1 MSPAAISARDFYSL
15 QAEQLILMRIH
26 MATVS
31 GYVEKIKFRN
41 DENGYSIL
49 SVSSDGDDYILVGT
63 FPYINEG
70 DFIEAVGELVEH
82 PIYGDQIR
90 VESYEMKEPEDTA
103 SMERYLG
110 SGAIRGVGT
119 ALAARIVRRFK
130 ADTFRIIEEEP
141 ERLAEV
147 KGISEKMAMSIS
159 EQMEEK
165 KELRQAMMFLQGY
178 GISMNL
184 ALKIYNEYGSRM
196 YGILKENPYQL
207 ADDIQGVGFKMAD
220 EIAQKVGIFTESDY
234 RIRSGIFYCLLQ
246 SVVNGH
252 TYLPQ
257 EELLRNAS
265 ELLHVAPEVME
276 KHLMDLQMEKKI
288 VVKVNEGIPQERL
301 IGGMQG
307 RQEESTQEN
316 LMGAA
321 QERRMEGVQQSVR
334 HVYAAQYYYTELNT
348 ARMLHDLNL
357 RGTEPEEE
365 IRRKLEKICEEEKIE
380 ADEMQLQAVMEAVNC
395 GLLIITGGPGTGKT
409 TTINTIIR
417 YFEQEEME
425 ILLAAPTGRAAK
437 RMTEATGYEARTI
450 HRLLE
455 LTGMPVEGGDTSGMH
470 FERNEENPLDA
481 DAIIIDEMS
490 MVDIHL
496 MQALLRAVN
505 PGTRLILVG
514 DVNQLPSVGA
524 GNVLRDMIDSGC
536 FHVVRL
542 TRIFRQAAESD
553 IIVNAHRINGGE
565 KIPLGKRSRDFLF
578 IRREHPD
585 AIISAMITLVR
596 EKLPG
601 YVQADPFDIQIMTPM
616 RKGALG
622 VERLN
627 TILQEYLNPKDPSKP
642 EKESGGTVYRVGDKV
657 MQIKNN
663 YQIEWEVRNRYGIP
677 MDAGTGVF
685 NGDIGIIREINS
697 FAEELT
703 VEFDEGKMV
712 DYSFKQL
719 EELELAY
726 AITIHK
732 SQGSEYP
739 AVVIPV
745 HSGPRMLMT
754 RNLIYTAVTR
764 ARACVCLVGIPEMFQ
779 AMVDNEV
786 EQRRYTGLKTRL
798 CEIADSL
805 G

>member
-1 MSPAAISARDFYSL
+1 
-15 QAEQLILMRIH
+15 

-31 GYVEKIKFRN
+31 GYVEKIKYRN
-41 DENGYSIL
+41 EENGYSIL
-49 SVSSDGDDYILVGT
+49 SVNSDGLDYVLVGT
-63 FPYINEG
+63 FPYISEG
-70 DFIEAVGELVEH
+70 DFIEASGRDVEH
-82 PIYGDQIR
+82 PIYGDQIQ
-90 VESYEMKEPEDTA
+90 VESYELKAPEDTA

-147 KGISEKMAMSIS
+147 KGISEKMAQAIS
-159 EQMEEK
+159 EQMESK
-165 KELRQAMMFLQGY
+165 KEMRQAMMFLQEY
-178 GISMNL
+178 GISMSL

-196 YGILKENPYQL
+196 YSIIKENPYRL

-220 EIAQKVGIFTESDY
+220 EIAQKVGIFTDSDF
-234 RIRSGIFYCLLQ
+234 RIRSGIYYTLLQ
-246 SVVNGH
+246 SVANGH

-257 EELLRNAS
+257 EELLASAS
-265 ELLHVAPEVME
+265 ELLHVDPAVME
-276 KHLMDLQMEKKI
+276 KHLTDLQMEKKI
-288 VVKVNEGIPQERL
+288 VVKVNEEKLLKP
-301 IGGMQG
+301 
-307 RQEESTQEN
+307 EEDDSTP
-316 LMGAA
+316 A
-321 QERRMEGVQQSVR
+321 SR
-334 HVYAAQYYYTELNT
+334 HVYASQYYYTELNT

-357 RGTEPEEE
+357 RGTEPETE
-365 IRRKLEKICEEEKIE
+365 IRKKLEKICEEERIE
-380 ADEMQLQAVMEAVNC
+380 PDELQIRAVVEAVNS

-417 YFEQEEME
+417 YFEQEELE

-455 LTGMPVEGGDTSGMH
+455 LTGVPSDDKDTSGMH

-490 MVDIHL
+490 MVDIYL
-496 MQALLRAVN
+496 MHALLRAVN

-514 DVNQLPSVGA
+514 DTNQLPSVGP
-524 GNVLRDMIDSGC
+524 GNVLRDLIASGA
-536 FHVVRL
+536 FDVVQL

-553 IIVNAHRINGGE
+553 IIVNAHRINDGE
-565 KIPLGKRSRDFLF
+565 RIPLGKRSKDFLF
-578 IRREHPD
+578 IRREQPD
-585 AIISAMITLVR
+585 AIISAMLTLVR
-596 EKLPG
+596 EKLPN
-601 YVQADPFDIQIMTPM
+601 YVHADMFDIQIMTPM

-627 TILQEYLNPKDPSKP
+627 TILQSFLNPKDPSKP
-642 EKESGGTVYRVGDKV
+642 EKEVGGTIYRVGDKV

-663 YQIEWEVRNRYGIP
+663 YQIEWETRNRYGIP
-677 MDAGTGVF
+677 VDSGAGVF
-685 NGDIGIIREINS
+685 NGDIGIIREINT

-745 HSGPRMLMT
+745 YSGPRMLMT

-764 ARACVCLVGIPEMFQ
+764 ARACVCLVGIPEMLQ

-786 EQRRYTGLKTRL
+786 EQRRYTGLKIRIQEVMKSEL
-798 CEIADSL
+798 
-805 G
+805 

>member
-1 MSPAAISARDFYSL
+1 
-15 QAEQLILMRIH
+15 

-41 DENGYSIL
+41 EENGYSIL
-49 SVSSDGDDYILVGT
+49 SVNTDGENYVLVGT
-63 FPYINEG
+63 FPYISEG
-70 DFIEAVGELVEH
+70 DFIEASGRAVEH
-82 PIYGDQIR
+82 PIYGDQIQ
-90 VESYEMKEPEDTA
+90 VESYELKAPEDTA

-110 SGAIRGVGT
+110 SGAIKGVGA

-130 ADTFRIIEEEP
+130 ADTFRVIEEEP

-147 KGISEKMAMSIS
+147 KGISEKMAMAIS
-159 EQMEEK
+159 EQMEAK
-165 KELRQAMMFLQGY
+165 KELRQAMMFLQEY

-184 ALKIYNEYGSRM
+184 ALKIYNEYGPRM
-196 YGILKENPYQL
+196 YGIIKENPYRL
-207 ADDIQGVGFKMAD
+207 ADDIAGVGFKMAD
-220 EIAQKVGIFTESDY
+220 EIAQKVGIFTDSDY
-234 RIRSGIFYCLLQ
+234 RIRSGMFYTLLQ
-246 SVVNGH
+246 SVANGH

-257 EELLRNAS
+257 EELLKNAS
-265 ELLHVAPEVME
+265 ELLHVEPEIME
-276 KHLMDLQMEKKI
+276 KHLVDLQMEKKI
-288 VVKVNEGIPQERL
+288 VVKVGEDE
-301 IGGMQG
+301 M
-307 RQEESTQEN
+307 RQ
-316 LMGAA
+316 
-321 QERRMEGVQQSVR
+321 
-334 HVYAAQYYYTELNT
+334 VYAAQYYYTELNT

-357 RGTEPEEE
+357 RGSEPEAE
-365 IRRKLEKICEEEKIE
+365 IRVKLERICEEERIE
-380 ADEMQLQAVMEAVNC
+380 ADELQIQAVMEAVNS
-395 GLLIITGGPGTGKT
+395 GVLIITGGPGTGKT

-437 RMTEATGYEARTI
+437 RMTEATGYEAKTI

-455 LTGMPVEGGDTSGMH
+455 LNGVPSEDGDTSGMH

-481 DAIIIDEMS
+481 DAIIIDEVS

-496 MQALLRAVN
+496 MHALLRAVS

-524 GNVLRDMIDSGC
+524 GNVLRDLIDSGR
-536 FHVVRL
+536 FNVVRL

-553 IIVNAHRINGGE
+553 IIVNAHKINDGE
-565 KIPLGKRSRDFLF
+565 TVPLGKKSKDFLF
-578 IRREHPD
+578 IRREQPD
-585 AIISAMITLVR
+585 DIIRAMITLVK
-596 EKLPG
+596 EKLPN
-601 YVQADPFDIQIMTPM
+601 YVNAEPFDIQIMTPM

-627 TILQEYLNPKDPSKP
+627 GILQEYLNPPSSSKP
-642 EKESGGTVYRVGDKV
+642 EKEVGGTIYRVGDKV
-657 MQIKNN
+657 MQIKND
-663 YQIEWEVRNRYGIP
+663 YQMKWEIRNRYGIP
-677 MDAGTGVF
+677 VDSGDGVF
-685 NGDIGIIREINS
+685 NGDIGRIREINS

-739 AVVIPV
+739 AVVIPI

-779 AMVDNEV
+779 AMADNEV
-786 EQRRYTGLKTRL
+786 EQRRYTGLKMRIQ
-798 CEIADSL
+798 EVFD
-805 G
+805 

>member
-1 MSPAAISARDFYSL
+1 
-15 QAEQLILMRIH
+15 
-26 MATVS
+26 MATVN

-41 DENGYSIL
+41 EENGYSIL
-49 SVSSDGDDYILVGT
+49 SVNSDGEEYVLVGT
-63 FPYINEG
+63 FPYISEG
-70 DFIEAVGELVEH
+70 DFIEASGRSVEH
-82 PIYGDQIR
+82 PVYGDQIQ
-90 VESYEMKEPEDTA
+90 VETYELKAPEDSA

-110 SGAIRGVGT
+110 SGAVKGVGT

-159 EQMEEK
+159 EQMEAK
-165 KELRQAMMFLQGY
+165 KDLRQAMMFLQEY

-184 ALKIYNEYGSRM
+184 ALKIYNEYGPRL
-196 YGILKENPYQL
+196 YGIIKENPYKL

-220 EIAQKVGIFTESDY
+220 EIAQRVGIFTDSDF
-234 RIRSGIFYCLLQ
+234 RIRSGIFYTLLQ
-246 SVVNGH
+246 SVANGH
-252 TYLPQ
+252 TYLPK
-257 EELLRNAS
+257 EELFAGAS
-265 ELLHVAPEVME
+265 ELLHVAPESME
-276 KHLMDLQMEKKI
+276 KHLVDLQMEKKI
-288 VVKVNEGIPQERL
+288 VVKGQE
-301 IGGMQG
+301 I
-307 RQEESTQEN
+307 
-316 LMGAA
+316 
-321 QERRMEGVQQSVR
+321 
-334 HVYAAQYYYTELNT
+334 YAAQYYYMELNA

-357 RGTEPEEE
+357 RGSEPEGE
-365 IRRKLEKICEEEKIE
+365 IRKKLERICAEEQIE
-380 ADEMQLQAVMEAVNC
+380 PDELQIQAVIEAVNS

-437 RMTEATGYEARTI
+437 RMTEATGYEARTV

-455 LTGMPVEGGDTSGMH
+455 LTGIPDDSGSSSGMH

-481 DAIIIDEMS
+481 DAIIIDETS
-490 MVDIHL
+490 MVDIYL
-496 MQALLRAVN
+496 MHALLRAVN

-514 DVNQLPSVGA
+514 DVNQLPSVGP
-524 GNVLRDMIDSGC
+524 GNVLRDLIASGC
-536 FHVVRL
+536 FNVVRL

-565 KIPLGKRSRDFLF
+565 QIPLGKPSRDFLF
-578 IRREHPD
+578 IRRENPD
-585 AIISAMITLVR
+585 AIISAMITLIR

-601 YVQADPFDIQIMTPM
+601 YVHADPFEIQIMTPM

-627 TILQEYLNPKDPSKP
+627 SILQEYLNPKSPDKA
-642 EKESGGTVYRVGDKV
+642 ERESGGVIYRVGDKV

-663 YQIEWEVRNRYGIP
+663 YQIEWEIRNRYGIP
-677 MDAGTGVF
+677 VDGGTGVF
-685 NGDIGIIREINS
+685 NGDIGRIRSINT
-697 FAEELT
+697 FAEHLT

-712 DYSFKQL
+712 DYSFRQL

-739 AVVIPV
+739 AVVVPV

-764 ARACVCLVGIPEMFQ
+764 ARSCVCLVGIPETFQ
-779 AMVDNEV
+779 ANEM
-786 EQRRYTGLKTRL
+786 EQRRYTGLKARL
-798 CEIADSL
+798 KEIMEEDMD
-805 G
+805 

>member
-1 MSPAAISARDFYSL
+1 
-15 QAEQLILMRIH
+15 
-26 MATVS
+26 MATVN

-41 DENGYSIL
+41 EENGYSIL
-49 SVSSDGDDYILVGT
+49 SVNSDGEEYVLVGT
-63 FPYINEG
+63 FPYISEG
-70 DFIEAVGELVEH
+70 DFIEASGRSVEH
-82 PIYGDQIR
+82 PVYGDQIQ
-90 VESYEMKEPEDTA
+90 VETYELKAPEDSA

-110 SGAIRGVGT
+110 SGAVKGVGT

-159 EQMEEK
+159 EQMEAK
-165 KELRQAMMFLQGY
+165 KDLRQAMMFLQEY

-184 ALKIYNEYGSRM
+184 ALKIYNEYGPRL
-196 YGILKENPYQL
+196 YGIIKENPYKL

-220 EIAQKVGIFTESDY
+220 EIAQRVGIFTDSDF
-234 RIRSGIFYCLLQ
+234 RIRSGIFYTLLQ
-246 SVVNGH
+246 SVANGH
-252 TYLPQ
+252 TYLPK
-257 EELLRNAS
+257 EELFAGAS
-265 ELLHVAPEVME
+265 ELLHVAPESME
-276 KHLMDLQMEKKI
+276 KHLVDLQMEKKI
-288 VVKVNEGIPQERL
+288 VVKGQE
-301 IGGMQG
+301 I
-307 RQEESTQEN
+307 
-316 LMGAA
+316 
-321 QERRMEGVQQSVR
+321 
-334 HVYAAQYYYTELNT
+334 YAAQYYYMELNA

-357 RGTEPEEE
+357 RGSEPEGE
-365 IRRKLEKICEEEKIE
+365 IRKKLERICAEEQIE
-380 ADEMQLQAVMEAVNC
+380 PDELQIQAVIEAVNS

-437 RMTEATGYEARTI
+437 RMTEATGYEARTV

-455 LTGMPVEGGDTSGMH
+455 LTGIPDDSGSSSGMH

-481 DAIIIDEMS
+481 DAIIIDETS
-490 MVDIHL
+490 MVDIYL
-496 MQALLRAVN
+496 MHALLRAVN

-514 DVNQLPSVGA
+514 DVNQLPSVGP
-524 GNVLRDMIDSGC
+524 GNVLRDLIASGC
-536 FHVVRL
+536 FNVVRL

-565 KIPLGKRSRDFLF
+565 QIPLGKPSRDFLF
-578 IRREHPD
+578 IRRENPD
-585 AIISAMITLVR
+585 AIISAMITLIR

-601 YVQADPFDIQIMTPM
+601 YVHADPFEIQIMTPM

-627 TILQEYLNPKDPSKP
+627 SILQEYLNKA
-642 EKESGGTVYRVGDKV
+642 ERESGGVIYRVGDKV

-663 YQIEWEVRNRYGIP
+663 YQIEWEIRNRYGIP
-677 MDAGTGVF
+677 VDGGTGVF
-685 NGDIGIIREINS
+685 NGDIGRIRSINT
-697 FAEELT
+697 FAEHLT

-712 DYSFKQL
+712 DYSFRQL

-739 AVVIPV
+739 AVVVPV

-764 ARACVCLVGIPEMFQ
+764 ARSCVCLVGIPETFQ
-779 AMVDNEV
+779 AIVNNEM
-786 EQRRYTGLKTRL
+786 EQRRYTGLKARL
-798 CEIADSL
+798 KEIMEEDMD
-805 G
+805 

>member
-1 MSPAAISARDFYSL
+1 
-15 QAEQLILMRIH
+15 
-26 MATVS
+26 MATVN

-41 DENGYSIL
+41 EENGYSIL
-49 SVSSDGDDYILVGT
+49 SVNSDGEEYVLVGT
-63 FPYINEG
+63 FPYISEG
-70 DFIEAVGELVEH
+70 DFIEASGRSVEH
-82 PIYGDQIR
+82 PVYGDQIQ
-90 VESYEMKEPEDTA
+90 VETYELKAPEDSA

-110 SGAIRGVGT
+110 SGAVKGVGT

-159 EQMEEK
+159 EQMEAK
-165 KELRQAMMFLQGY
+165 KDLRQAMMFLQEY

-184 ALKIYNEYGSRM
+184 ALKIYNEYGPRL
-196 YGILKENPYQL
+196 YGIIKENPYKL

-220 EIAQKVGIFTESDY
+220 EIAQRVGIFTDSDF
-234 RIRSGIFYCLLQ
+234 RIRSGIFYTLLQ
-246 SVVNGH
+246 SVANGH
-252 TYLPQ
+252 TYLPK
-257 EELLRNAS
+257 EELFAGAS
-265 ELLHVAPEVME
+265 ELLHVAPESME
-276 KHLMDLQMEKKI
+276 KHLVDLQMEKKI
-288 VVKVNEGIPQERL
+288 VVKGQE
-301 IGGMQG
+301 I
-307 RQEESTQEN
+307 
-316 LMGAA
+316 
-321 QERRMEGVQQSVR
+321 
-334 HVYAAQYYYTELNT
+334 YAAQYYYMELNA

-357 RGTEPEEE
+357 RGSEPEGE
-365 IRRKLEKICEEEKIE
+365 IRKKLERICAEEQIE
-380 ADEMQLQAVMEAVNC
+380 PDELQIQAVIEAVNS

-437 RMTEATGYEARTI
+437 RMTEATGYEARTV

-455 LTGMPVEGGDTSGMH
+455 LTGIPDDSGSSSGMH

-481 DAIIIDEMS
+481 DAIIIDETS
-490 MVDIHL
+490 MVDIYL
-496 MQALLRAVN
+496 MHALLRAVN

-514 DVNQLPSVGA
+514 DVNQLPSVGP
-524 GNVLRDMIDSGC
+524 GNVLRDLIASGC
-536 FHVVRL
+536 FNVVRL

-565 KIPLGKRSRDFLF
+565 LIPLGKPSRDFLF

-585 AIISAMITLVR
+585 AIISAMITLIR

-601 YVQADPFDIQIMTPM
+601 YVHADPFEIQIMTPM

-627 TILQEYLNPKDPSKP
+627 SILQEYLNPKSPDKA
-642 EKESGGTVYRVGDKV
+642 EREVGGVIYRVGDKV
-657 MQIKNN
+657 MQTKNN
-663 YQIEWEVRNRYGIP
+663 YQIEWEIRNRYGIP
-677 MDAGTGVF
+677 VDGGTGVF
-685 NGDIGIIREINS
+685 NGDIGRIRSINT
-697 FAEELT
+697 FAEQLT

-712 DYSFKQL
+712 DYSFRQL

-739 AVVIPV
+739 AVVVPV

-764 ARACVCLVGIPEMFQ
+764 ARSCVCLVGIPETFQ
-779 AMVDNEV
+779 AMVNNEM
-786 EQRRYTGLKTRL
+786 EQRRYTGLKARL
-798 CEIADSL
+798 KEIMEEDMD
-805 G
+805 

>member
-1 MSPAAISARDFYSL
+1 
-15 QAEQLILMRIH
+15 

-31 GYVEKIKFRN
+31 GYVEKIKYRN
-41 DENGYSIL
+41 EENGYSIL
-49 SVSSDGDDYILVGT
+49 SVNSDGLDYVLVGT
-63 FPYINEG
+63 FPYISEG
-70 DFIEAVGELVEH
+70 DFIEASGRDVEH
-82 PIYGDQIR
+82 PIYGDQIQ
-90 VESYEMKEPEDTA
+90 VESYELKAPEDTA

-147 KGISEKMAMSIS
+147 KGISEKMAQAIS
-159 EQMEEK
+159 EQMESK
-165 KELRQAMMFLQGY
+165 KEMRQAMMFLQEY
-178 GISMNL
+178 GISMSL

-196 YGILKENPYQL
+196 YSIIKENPYRL

-220 EIAQKVGIFTESDY
+220 EIAQKVGIFTDSDF
-234 RIRSGIFYCLLQ
+234 RIRSGIYYTLLQ
-246 SVVNGH
+246 SVANGH

-257 EELLRNAS
+257 EELLASAS
-265 ELLHVAPEVME
+265 ELLHVDPAVME
-276 KHLMDLQMEKKI
+276 KHLTDLQMEKKI
-288 VVKVNEGIPQERL
+288 VVKVNEEKLLKP
-301 IGGMQG
+301 
-307 RQEESTQEN
+307 EEDDSTP
-316 LMGAA
+316 A
-321 QERRMEGVQQSVR
+321 SR
-334 HVYAAQYYYTELNT
+334 HVYASQYYYTELNT

-357 RGTEPEEE
+357 RGAEPETE
-365 IRRKLEKICEEEKIE
+365 IRKKLEKICEEERIE
-380 ADEMQLQAVMEAVNC
+380 PDELQIRAVIEAVNS

-455 LTGMPVEGGDTSGMH
+455 LTGVPSDDKDTSGMH

-490 MVDIHL
+490 MVDIYL
-496 MQALLRAVN
+496 MHALLRAVN

-514 DVNQLPSVGA
+514 DTNQLPSVGP
-524 GNVLRDMIDSGC
+524 GNVLRDLIASGA
-536 FHVVRL
+536 FDVVQL

-553 IIVNAHRINGGE
+553 IIVNAHRINDGE
-565 KIPLGKRSRDFLF
+565 RIPLGKRSKDFLF
-578 IRREHPD
+578 IRREQPD
-585 AIISAMITLVR
+585 AIISAMLTLVR
-596 EKLPG
+596 EKLPN
-601 YVQADPFDIQIMTPM
+601 YVHADMFDIQIMTPM

-627 TILQEYLNPKDPSKP
+627 TILQSFLNPKDPSKP
-642 EKESGGTVYRVGDKV
+642 EKEVGGIIYRVGDKV

-663 YQIEWEVRNRYGIP
+663 YQIEWETRNRYGIP
-677 MDAGTGVF
+677 VDSGAGVF
-685 NGDIGIIREINS
+685 NGDIGIIREINT

-745 HSGPRMLMT
+745 YSGPRMLMT

-764 ARACVCLVGIPEMFQ
+764 AKKCVCLVGLPEMFQ
-779 AMVDNEV
+779 FMVENEM
-786 EQRRYTGLKTRL
+786 EQKRYSGLKDRIL
-798 CEIADSL
+798 EIEPGLDK
-805 G
+805 

>member
-1 MSPAAISARDFYSL
+1 
-15 QAEQLILMRIH
+15 
-26 MATVS
+26 MATVN
-31 GYVEKIKFRN
+31 GYVEKVKFRN
-41 DENGYSIL
+41 EENGYSIL
-49 SVSSDGDDYILVGT
+49 SVSSDGEDYVLVGT
-63 FPYINEG
+63 FPYISEG
-70 DFIEAVGELVEH
+70 DFIEASGRSVEH
-82 PIYGDQIR
+82 PVYGDQIQ
-90 VESYEMKEPEDTA
+90 VETYELKAPEDSA

-110 SGAIRGVGT
+110 SGAVKGVGT

-159 EQMEEK
+159 EQMEAK
-165 KELRQAMMFLQGY
+165 KDLRQAMMFLQEY

-184 ALKIYNEYGSRM
+184 ALKIYNEYGSRL
-196 YGILKENPYQL
+196 YAIIRENPYRL

-220 EIAQKVGIFTESDY
+220 EIAQRAGIFTDSDF
-234 RIRSGIFYCLLQ
+234 RIRSGIFYTLLQ
-246 SVVNGH
+246 SVANGH
-252 TYLPQ
+252 TYLPK
-257 EELLRNAS
+257 EELLAGAS
-265 ELLHVAPEVME
+265 ELLHVDPESME
-276 KHLMDLQMEKKI
+276 KHLVDLQMEKKI
-288 VVKVNEGIPQERL
+288 VVKGQE
-301 IGGMQG
+301 I
-307 RQEESTQEN
+307 
-316 LMGAA
+316 
-321 QERRMEGVQQSVR
+321 
-334 HVYAAQYYYTELNT
+334 YAAQYYYMELNA

-357 RGTEPEEE
+357 RGSEPEGE
-365 IRRKLEKICEEEKIE
+365 IRKKLERICAEEQIE
-380 ADEMQLQAVMEAVNC
+380 PDELQIQAVIEAVNS

-437 RMTEATGYEARTI
+437 RMTEATGYEARTV

-455 LTGMPVEGGDTSGMH
+455 LTGIPDDSGSPAGMH

-481 DAIIIDEMS
+481 DAIIIDETS
-490 MVDIHL
+490 MVDIYL
-496 MQALLRAVN
+496 MHALLRAVN

-514 DVNQLPSVGA
+514 DVNQLPSVGP
-524 GNVLRDMIDSGC
+524 GNVLRDLIASGC
-536 FHVVRL
+536 FNVVRL

-553 IIVNAHRINGGE
+553 IIVNAHRINRGDR
-565 KIPLGKRSRDFLF
+565 IPLGKPSRDFLF

-585 AIISAMITLVR
+585 AIISAMITLIR

-601 YVQADPFDIQIMTPM
+601 YVHADPFDIQIMTPM

-627 TILQEYLNPKDPSKP
+627 SILQEYLNPKSPDKA
-642 EKESGGTVYRVGDKV
+642 EREAGGVIYRVGDKV

-663 YQIEWEVRNRYGIP
+663 YQIEWEIRNRYGIP
-677 MDAGTGVF
+677 VDGGTGVF
-685 NGDIGIIREINS
+685 NGDIGKIRSINT
-697 FAEELT
+697 FAEQLT

-712 DYSFKQL
+712 DYSFRQL

-739 AVVIPV
+739 AVIVPV

-764 ARACVCLVGIPEMFQ
+764 ARSCVCLVGIPETFQ
-779 AMVDNEV
+779 AMVNNEM
-786 EQRRYTGLKTRL
+786 EQRRYTGLKARL
-798 CEIADSL
+798 KEIEEELD
-805 G
+805 